1 MNIENHTPLFFT
13 DNAAV
18 KVKQL
23 IAEEGNLNLKLR
35 VFVNGG
41 GCSGF
46 QYGFTFDELI
56 NEEYFDNVLDIK
68 LSANDKPKKSFI
80 QGLIDSFKKKW
91 LIKNKRGMLPKS
103 LHNVIVEFW
112 DFGITLG
119 LQSIFVP
126 MMPNV
131 SKIMIYLHQAFLF

>member
-1 MNIENHTPLFFT
+1 
-13 DNAAV
+13 
-18 KVKQL
+18 
-23 IAEEGNLNLKLR
+23 
-35 VFVNGG
+35 
-41 GCSGF
+41 
-46 QYGFTFDELI
+46 
-56 NEEYFDNVLDIK
+56 
-68 LSANDKPKKSFI
+68 
-80 QGLIDSFKKKW
+80 
-91 LIKNKRGMLPKS
+91 MLPKS